1 VARSSGEVNRSTES
15 PLRRVDRGLDRQVI
29 IS

>member
-1 VARSSGEVNRSTES
+1 VARSSGEVNRSTE
-15 PLRRVDRGLDRQVI
+15 PLLRRVDRRLDRQVI